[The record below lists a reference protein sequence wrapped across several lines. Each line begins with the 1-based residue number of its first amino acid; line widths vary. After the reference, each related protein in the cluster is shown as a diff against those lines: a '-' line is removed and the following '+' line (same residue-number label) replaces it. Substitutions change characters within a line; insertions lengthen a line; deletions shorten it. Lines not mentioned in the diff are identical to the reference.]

1 MGPKQRVRKD
11 NYWDSGEADK
21 DREEAEKLHKKGQ
34 QQSDSDSDSDD
45 IPISKKKPTS
55 KFAPVDESSSES
67 EESSS
72 EEEVQKKPSKPAAK
86 QSKKVAPTNN
96 KKKPVVESSSS
107 EEEESESESEESS
120 EEDTKKK
127 PSKPAAKQSKKVAPT
142 NNNNNK
148 KKPVVESSSEE
159 SESES
164 EESSSE
170 EDTKK
175 KPSKPAAKQ
184 NKKAPAKKAAAV
196 ESSSESEEE
205 SSSSEEEEKPTKP
218 TQNNNNKK
226 NNAKKPPAAKPSA
239 AKQQAKKPAP
249 KKPEEPEVLSGFLLK
264 QRQEE
269 ERIAREKEEKRI
281 REEEE
286 KKRAAEQKII
296 DDEKAR
302 LKSIEN
308 SKKRAEKKEKQ
319 AGAAAEADRMAKLAK
334 LGVNISAVGE
344 KKEKST
350 NKTKSGGKKQN
361 QVSSITESVEKL
373 KIEEPTSAPKDDVVE
388 VMDSWDNDDYETVEE
403 IQKKKEEEAK
413 RKEEEEEAQRLA
425 AKEEKKKAKAA
436 AAAAA
441 AALIPTTDPTT
452 TFADKSYR
460 SPIICILGHVDTGKT
475 SLLDKIR
482 NTNVQGGE
490 ARGITQ
496 QIGASFI
503 PVDAIKEQTKSFA
516 EKIKMDFKLPG
527 LLLID
532 TPGHESFNNLR
543 SRGSGLCD
551 LAILVIDIMH
561 GLQAQTLE
569 SINLLRMRKTPFI
582 VALNK
587 VDRIYDWKPCVN
599 TDFKEAYKIQSKSA
613 AQEFDYKVKDI
624 IAALAG
630 QELNAELY
638 WRNKDH
644 RKYVSL
650 VPTSA
655 NTGEGISDL
664 MLVVIQLMQKLM
676 LDKVEFTNQL
686 QCTLLEVK
694 VIEGFGTT
702 IDVVLVNGTL
712 NEGDKIVV
720 SGFNGPIE
728 TSIRS
733 LLTPPPLRESR
744 VKSQFINHKSIRAA
758 MGIKI
763 VAPGLEKAV
772 PGTSLH
778 VVGPNDDIEKIRA
791 EAKREVDSVLND
803 VETSGIGVSVQA
815 STLGSLEAFLN
826 FLKKIKIPVANVA
839 IGPVHKKH
847 IMNASIML
855 DKDPKYAILLA
866 FDVKIE
872 ESAIQAANEMKVQ
885 VLSDE
890 TIYLFEEKLKK
901 HFGAIKE
908 KLRAETASICVWP
921 CILEVT
927 NVFRNSNP
935 ILVGVRVKEGTLR
948 IGTPICVPESNC
960 ADVGKVIGIKL
971 NEKDV
976 TLAKKDDVVSVAID
990 DNNTKTTIYRHFD
1003 DKKQWMSKITRES
1016 LDALKEGWSEDLTKQ
1031 DIQLLKFMK
1040 TVYKIQ

>member
-21 DREEAEKLHKKGQ
+21 DREEAEKLHNKGQ
-34 QQSDSDSDSDD
+34 QQSDSDDD
-45 IPISKKKPTS
+45 IPITKKPTS

-96 KKKPVVESSSS
+96 KKKPVVESSS
-107 EEEESESESEESS
+107 EESESESEESS
-120 EEDTKKK
+120 SEEEVQKK

-142 NNNNNK
+142 TTTTNNNK

-184 NKKAPAKKAAAV
+184 NKKAPAKKAPAV
-196 ESSSESEEE
+196 ESSSESEEEE

-226 NNAKKPPAAKPSA
+226 NNAKKPPAAKPPA
-239 AKQQAKKPAP
+239 AKQQAKKQAP
-249 KKPEEPEVLSGFLLK
+249 NKKPEEPEVLSGFLLK

-344 KKEKST
+344 KKEKAS
-350 NKTKSGGKKQN
+350 NKTKSGNKKQN
-361 QVSSITESVEKL
+361 NQVSNITESVEKL

-413 RKEEEEEAQRLA
+413 RKEDEEEAQKLA
-425 AKEEKKKAKAA
+425 AKEEKRKAKAA

-441 AALIPTTDPTT
+441 AALIPTTDPTS

-569 SINLLRMRKTPFI
+569 SINLLRMRKTPFL

-587 VDRIYDWKPCVN
+587 VDRIYEWKPCVN

-728 TSIRS
+728 TTIRS

-778 VVGPNDDIEKIRA
+778 VVGPNDDIERIRA

-847 IMNASIML
+847 VMNASIML

-885 VLSDE
+885 ILSDE

-908 KLRAETASICVWP
+908 KLRAETAGICVWP

-990 DNNTKTTIYRHFD
+990 DTNTKTTIYRHFD

>member
-21 DREEAEKLHKKGQ
+21 DREDAEKLHNP
-34 QQSDSDSDSDD
+34 QSDSDDNV
-45 IPISKKKPTS
+45 PITKKPTS
-55 KFAPVDESSSES
+55 KFAPVDDTSSES

-72 EEEVQKKPSKPAAK
+72 EEDVKKKPSKPAAK
-86 QSKKVAPTNN
+86 QSKKAAPATSNN
-96 KKKPVVESSSS
+96 KKKAVVESSS
-107 EEEESESESEESS
+107 EESESSEESS
-120 EEDTKKK
+120 EEDVKKK

-142 NNNNNK
+142 NNNK
-148 KKPVVESSSEE
+148 KKAVVESSSEE
-159 SESES
+159 SESEES
-164 EESSSE
+164 ESSE
-170 EDTKK
+170 EDVKK

-196 ESSSESEEE
+196 ESSSEEEE
-205 SSSSEEEEKPTKP
+205 SESEESSEEEKPSKP
-218 TQNNNNKK
+218 TQNNNSKK
-226 NNAKKPPAAKPSA
+226 NNAKKPAAKPQ
-239 AKQQAKKPAP
+239 AKQAKKPAAAP

-296 DDEKAR
+296 DDEKA
-302 LKSIEN
+302 KIKAIEN

-334 LGVNISAVGE
+334 LGVNIAAVGE
-344 KKEKST
+344 KKEKAS
-350 NKTKSGGKKQN
+350 NKNKNNKKQTN
-361 QVSSITESVEKL
+361 TQVSNIAESVEKL
-373 KIEEPTSAPKDDVVE
+373 KIDEPLEPKEEVVE

-413 RKEEEEEAQRLA
+413 RKEEEEEAIRLA

-441 AALIPTTDPTT
+441 ASLIPTTDPTT
-452 TFADKSYR
+452 TFADKQYR

-503 PVDAIKEQTKSFA
+503 PVEAIKEQTKSFA

-561 GLQAQTLE
+561 GLEAQTLE

-599 TDFKEAYKIQSKSA
+599 TDFKEAYKVQSKSA
-613 AQEFDYKVKDI
+613 AQEFDYKVKDT

-655 NTGEGISDL
+655 HTGEGISDL
-664 MLVVIQLMQKLM
+664 MLVVMQLMQKLM

-744 VKSQFINHKSIRAA
+744 VKSTFINHKSIRAA

-826 FLKKIKIPVANVA
+826 FLKKIKVPVANVA

-847 IMNASIML
+847 VMNTSIML

-872 ESAIQAANEMKVQ
+872 ESALHAANEMKVQ
-885 VLSDE
+885 ILSDE

-908 KLRAETASICVWP
+908 KLRAESASICVWP

-976 TLAKKDDVVSVAID
+976 VLAKKDDVVSVAID
-990 DNNTKTTIYRHFD
+990 DTNTKTTIFRHFD

-1031 DIQLLKFMK
+1031 DVQLLKFMK

>member
-11 NYWDSGEADK
+11 NYWDSDQADK
-21 DREEAEKLHKKGQ
+21 DREEAERLHNKG
-34 QQSDSDSDSDD
+34 QQSDSDDD
-45 IPISKKKPTS
+45 VPITKKPTS
-55 KFAPVDESSSES
+55 KFAPVDDSSSES

-86 QSKKVAPTNN
+86 QSKKAAPATNN
-96 KKKPVVESSSS
+96 KKKPVVESES
-107 EEEESESESEESS
+107 ESEESESESEES

-127 PSKPAAKQSKKVAPT
+127 PSKPAAKQSKKAAPT
-142 NNNNNK
+142 TNNK

-159 SESES
+159 SESEES
-164 EESSSE
+164 EESSE
-170 EDTKK
+170 EDNKK

-184 NKKAPAKKAAAV
+184 NKKAPAKKAAV
-196 ESSSESEEE
+196 ESSSEESEEE
-205 SSSSEEEEKPTKP
+205 SSEEEEKPSKP
-218 TQNNNNKK
+218 TQNNNSKK
-226 NNAKKPPAAKPSA
+226 NNAKKPAAKPQ

-281 REEEE
+281 KEEEE

-308 SKKRAEKKEKQ
+308 AKKRAEKKEKQ

-334 LGVNISAVGE
+334 LGVNIAAVGE
-344 KKEKST
+344 KKEKT
-350 NKTKSGGKKQN
+350 ANKNKNNNNKKQN
-361 QVSSITESVEKL
+361 NNAVSNITESVEKL
-373 KIEEPTSAPKDDVVE
+373 KIEEPEAPKDDVVE

-569 SINLLRMRKTPFI
+569 SISLLRMRKTPFI

-599 TDFKEAYKIQSKSA
+599 TDFKEAYKIQSKPA

-676 LDKVEFTNQL
+676 IDKVEFTNQL

-712 NEGDKIVV
+712 NEGDKIIV

-728 TSIRS
+728 TTIRS

-815 STLGSLEAFLN
+815 STLGSLEAFLS

-847 IMNASIML
+847 VMNASIML

-872 ESAIQAANEMKVQ
+872 ESALQAANEMKVQ
-885 VLSDE
+885 ILSDE

-908 KLRAETASICVWP
+908 KLRAETASVCVWP

-948 IGTPICVPESNC
+948 IGTPICVPESNS
-960 ADVGKVIGIKL
+960 ADVGKVTGIKL

-976 TLAKKDDVVSVAID
+976 VLAKKDDVVSVAID
-990 DNNTKTTIYRHFD
+990 DTNTKTTLYRHFD

-1031 DIQLLKFMK
+1031 DVQLLKFMK
-1040 TVYKIQ
+1040 TIYKIQ

>member
-21 DREEAEKLHKKGQ
+21 DREEAEKLHKG
-34 QQSDSDSDSDD
+34 QQSDSDDEV
-45 IPISKKKPTS
+45 PISKKPTS
-55 KFAPVDESSSES
+55 KFAPVDDSSSSE
-67 EESSS
+67 EEESS

-86 QSKKVAPTNN
+86 QSKKAAPANN
-96 KKKPVVESSSS
+96 KKKAVVESSSEESESES
-107 EEEESESESEESS
+107 EESSEEEDTKKKPSKPAAKQSKKSAPANNKKKQVIESSSEESESESEESS

-127 PSKPAAKQSKKVAPT
+127 PSKPAAKQSKKSAPA
-142 NNNNNK
+142 K
-148 KKPVVESSSEE
+148 KAVVESSSEE
-159 SESES
+159 SE
-164 EESSSE
+164 
-170 EDTKK
+170 
-175 KPSKPAAKQ
+175 
-184 NKKAPAKKAAAV
+184 
-196 ESSSESEEE
+196 E
-205 SSSSEEEEKPTKP
+205 SSSSEEEEEKPSKP
-218 TQNNNNKK
+218 TQNNNSKK
-226 NNAKKPPAAKPSA
+226 NNAKKPAAKQQ
-239 AKQQAKKPAP
+239 AKQQAKKPAAP
-249 KKPEEPEVLSGFLLK
+249 KKSEEPEVLSGFLLK

-281 REEEE
+281 KEEEE
-286 KKRAAEQKII
+286 KKLAAEQRII

-308 SKKRAEKKEKQ
+308 AKKRAEKKEKQ

-344 KKEKST
+344 KKEKPT
-350 NKTKSGGKKQN
+350 NKNNKNNNNNTKKQN
-361 QVSSITESVEKL
+361 NQVSNITESVEKL
-373 KIEEPTSAPKDDVVE
+373 KIEEPEAPKDDVVE

-413 RKEEEEEAQRLA
+413 RKEEEEEAIRLA

-441 AALIPTTDPTT
+441 AALIPTTDPTS

-551 LAILVIDIMH
+551 LAILVIDINH

-587 VDRIYDWKPCVN
+587 VDKIYDWKPCVN

-655 NTGEGISDL
+655 NTGEGLSDL

-712 NEGDKIVV
+712 NEGDKVVV

-815 STLGSLEAFLN
+815 STLGSLEAFLS

-847 IMNASIML
+847 VMNASIMT

-872 ESAIQAANEMKVQ
+872 ESALQAANEMKVQ
-885 VLSDE
+885 ILSDV

-901 HFGAIKE
+901 HFGAIKD
-908 KLRAETASICVWP
+908 KLRTETAGICVWP

-948 IGTPICVPESNC
+948 IGTPICVPESNNS
-960 ADVGKVIGIKL
+960 DVGKVIGIKL

-976 TLAKKDDVVSVAID
+976 VLAKKDDVVSVAID
-990 DNNTKTTIYRHFD
+990 DTNTKTTLYRHFD

-1016 LDALKEGWSEDLTKQ
+1016 LDALKEAWSEDLTKQ
-1031 DIQLLKFMK
+1031 DVQLLKFMK
-1040 TVYKIQ
+1040 TIYKIQ

>member
-21 DREEAEKLHKKGQ
+21 DREEAEKLHKKGQQ

-120 EEDTKKK
+120 
-127 PSKPAAKQSKKVAPT
+127 
-142 NNNNNK
+142 
-148 KKPVVESSSEE
+148 
-159 SESES
+159 
-164 EESSSE
+164 SE

-205 SSSSEEEEKPTKP
+205 SSSEEEEKPTKP